1 MCYISIYSICL
12 VLYCI
17 CLFCFIWLICL
28 YLILFDSHFIS
39 FDSFVYLSIHSVDC
53 FRLCRCSQGSVY
65 WLFLTSQMNFSRD
78 PQQQE
83 NNHRQEGDENPSSFQ
98 TSNMSAKTL
107 EIIIEK
113 RRITIKTLNL
123 LILSGASLLH
133 HHPITTLWSRFA
145 TVSTWWISHG
155 ARVPSSRGG
164 WRAAC
169 GWRDWSRQRVD
180 MWTGETS
187 DVGRKNY
194 GQSRAWAHPPETT
207 TVPRN
212 WRSLSKLAVGRWC
225 FSFLGWP
232 MFRGELFDSG
242 RMRHFEKH
250 WTTGGLEDERCS
262 SHLRQV
268 DPRVSLRKKPV
279 RVLNGWIFPK
289 SCCMEV
295 EKCWP
300 SLSKK
305 GTFFVTGFSWFFDLR
320 WDTAPP
326 SKITGM
332 LYLLRSQNCLTP
344 VFQVP
349 NCWFSFFSF
358 KKNDLSP

>member
-1 MCYISIYSICL
+1 M
-12 VLYCI
+12 I
-17 CLFCFIWLICL
+17 CLFCFIRFICL

-39 FDSFVYLSIHSVDC
+39 FDSFVYLPICLFIHSMF

-65 WLFLTSQMNFSRD
+65 WLFLTSRMNFSRD

-83 NNHRQEGDENPSSFQ
+83 NKHRQEGDESPSAFQ
-98 TSNMSAKTL
+98 TSNMSAKTV
-107 EIIIEK
+107 EIIIK
-113 RRITIKTLNL
+113 KNALKLRTSIYWYFPGF
-123 LILSGASLLH
+123 SSSSSDY
-133 HHPITTLWSRFA
+133 HPVVEICHG
-145 TVSTWWISHG
+145 STWWISHG

-207 TVPRN
+207 TLPRN
-212 WRSLSKLAVGRWC
+212 WRSLSKLVVGRWC
-225 FSFLGWP
+225 FFLFGMAYVQRQVVW
-232 MFRGELFDSG
+232 FREDETL
-242 RMRHFEKH
+242 RKH

-279 RVLNGWIFPK
+279 RLLNGWIFPK
-289 SCCMEV
+289 SCRMEV
-295 EKCWP
+295 ENADQTYLKRALFCYRCFMVFRSEVRYRP
-300 SLSKK
+300 SLQNHANAI
-305 GTFFVTGFSWFFDLR
+305 FVEIPKL
-320 WDTAPP
+320 PEP
-326 SKITGM
+326 SVSGA
-332 LYLLRSQNCLTP
+332 
-344 VFQVP
+344 
-349 NCWFSFFSF
+349 
-358 KKNDLSP
+358 